1 MDTSTVTT
9 TLEKVLSSD
18 IVGVILT
25 IAFCYIVAKIILK
38 IVFRTLDAMPIEMT
52 LVKFAKNVIRIV
64 VYVVAVLI
72 ILDRIGFETSSLV
85 ALVSVLSAA
94 FALAA
99 QNALSNLFGGI
110 LLLINKP
117 FLVGDYISAGGVE
130 GTVLEIGLLNT
141 QINTYDN
148 KRISIPNGTISAE
161 TITNLSTEGCRR
173 IEIKVT
179 ASYDAPIELTKKAL
193 LDAIDATDGILTVPE
208 APAAPFARVSSYGE
222 SSIEYVVRVW
232 TNNATYW
239 PVYFDLME
247 NIKVYFDQNDVEM
260 TYNHLNVHMM
270 EK

>member
-1 MDTSTVTT
+1 MDISSWLSALGAAMASNTVN
-9 TLEKVLSSD
+9 
-18 IVGVILT
+18 VILT
-25 IAFCYIVAKIILK
+25 AVFCYIVARIVLR
-38 IVFRTLDAMPIEMT
+38 IVFHALDAMPIEMT

-64 VYVVAVLI
+64 VYVVVILI
-72 ILDRIGFETSSLV
+72 ILDRIGFQTSSLV
-85 ALVSVLSAA
+85 ALISVLSAA

-173 IEIKVT
+173 VEYKVT

-193 LDAIDATDGILTVPE
+193 MEAIEATNGILDVPE
-208 APAAPFARVSSYGE
+208 APAAPFARVNDYGE

-239 PVYFDLME
+239 AVYFDLIE
-247 NIKVYFDQNDVEM
+247 NIKVAFDNNGVEM

>member
-1 MDTSTVTT
+1 MENSAVMT
-9 TLEKVLSSD
+9 TLETVLSSN

-25 IAFCYIVAKIILK
+25 IVFCYIAAQIILK
-38 IVFRTLDAMPIEMT
+38 ITFRTLDAMPIEMT

-64 VYVVAVLI
+64 VYVVVVLI
-72 ILDRIGFETSSLV
+72 ILDRIGFQTSSLV

-99 QNALSNLFGGI
+99 QNSLANLFGGI

-173 IEIKVT
+173 VEYKVT

-193 LDAIDATDGILTVPE
+193 MEAVEATNGILTVPE
-208 APAAPFARVSSYGE
+208 APAAPFARVNNYGE

-232 TNNATYW
+232 TTNAAYW
-239 PVYFDLME
+239 TVYFDLIE
-247 NIKVYFDQNDVEM
+247 NIKIAFDNNGVEM